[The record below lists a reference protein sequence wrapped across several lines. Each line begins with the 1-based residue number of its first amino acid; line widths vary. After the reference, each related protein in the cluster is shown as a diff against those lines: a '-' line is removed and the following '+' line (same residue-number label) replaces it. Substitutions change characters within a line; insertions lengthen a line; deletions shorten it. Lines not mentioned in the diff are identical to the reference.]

1 MSEKN
6 PYGAPDTGHVWDD
19 SLRELT
25 NQPPK
30 WWMLGFHAS
39 WILVV
44 VYSILYPTWPLVE
57 SHTKGVLGWT
67 SMGEYKED
75 LKSIEQVRA
84 KYEDRLPAMSVEAIL
99 ADSDMTEYV
108 KRSAKV
114 LFGDN
119 CAACHGSG
127 GEGNPN
133 FPVLADNDWLYGG
146 DINTIHNTIVGGR
159 MGMMPAHGKLLSTAE
174 VDELANAIIAGNP
187 TSTPLFAAKGC
198 IACHGANGGGFQAL
212 GSANLTDQIWR
223 FAAKDQLA
231 SVKYTITHG
240 VNDPSDP
247 ETRNAVMPKFGGG
260 KLSENDIKKLAVYV
274 YELGGG
280 VPSQPA
286 AAPAA
291 EPAAETAAEP
301 ATEAAPAATE

>member
-6 PYGAPDTGHVWDD
+6 AYGAPDTGHVWDD

-30 WWMLGFHAS
+30 WWMIGFHAS
-39 WILVV
+39 WILVLT
-44 VYSILYPTWPLVE
+44 YTILYPSWPLLE
-57 SHTKGVLGWT
+57 SHTKGILGWT
-67 SMGEYKED
+67 AIGEYKED
-75 LKSIEQVRA
+75 IKSIEQVRA
-84 KYEDRLPAMSVEAIL
+84 KFEDKLPGMSVEAIL
-99 ADSDMTEYV
+99 ADPEMTEYV

-146 DINTIHNTIVGGR
+146 DINTIHATITNGR
-159 MGMMPAHGKLLSTAE
+159 MGMMPAKGGAPLTEDDIDS
-174 VDELANAIIAGNP
+174 LANSIVEGTVASNA
-187 TSTPLFAAKGC
+187 LFTAKGC
-198 IACHGANGGGFQAL
+198 FACHGADGKGIQAM
-212 GSANLTDQIWR
+212 GSANLTDKVWR
-223 FAAKDQLA
+223 FASADQLA

-247 ETRNAVMPKFGGG
+247 QTRNAVMPKFGGG
-260 KLSENDIKKLAVYV
+260 KLSETDIKKLAVYV
-274 YELGGG
+274 HQLGGG
-280 VPSQPA
+280 VPMQP

-291 EPAAETAAEP
+291 EPAAEAAP
-301 ATEAAPAATE
+301 EAAPAAAE

>member
-30 WWMLGFHAS
+30 WWMIGFHAS
-39 WILVV
+39 WIVVV
-44 VYSILYPTWPLVE
+44 VYSILYPTWPLID
-57 SHTKGVLGWT
+57 SHTKGILNWT
-67 SMGEYKED
+67 AMGEYKED
-75 LKSIEQVRA
+75 MKSIEQMRA
-84 KYEDRLPAMSVEAIL
+84 KYEDRIPGMSVEAIL

-127 GEGNPN
+127 GQGNPN

-146 DINTIHNTIVGGR
+146 EINTIQTTINGGR
-159 MGMMPAHGKLLSTAE
+159 MGMMPAHSKILTSE
-174 VDELANAIIAGNP
+174 QIDSLANSIVEGTVASN
-187 TSTPLFAAKGC
+187 PLFTEKGC
-198 IACHGANGGGFQAL
+198 FACHGADGKGNHAM
-212 GSANLTDQIWR
+212 GSANLTDKIWR
-223 FAAKDQLA
+223 FAAKDQLT

-247 ETRNAVMPKFGGG
+247 ETRKAVMPTFGGG
-260 KLSENDIKKLAVYV
+260 KLSETDDKK
-274 YELGGG
+274 
-280 VPSQPA
+280 
-286 AAPAA
+286 
-291 EPAAETAAEP
+291 
-301 ATEAAPAATE
+301 

>member
-6 PYGAPDTGHVWDD
+6 PYGVSDTGHVWDD
-19 SLRELT
+19 TLRELT

-30 WWMLGFHAS
+30 WWMMGFHAS
-39 WILVV
+39 WILIV
-44 VYSILYPTWPLVE
+44 VYSILYPTWPLIH
-57 SHTKGVLGWT
+57 SHTKGILGWT
-67 SMGEYKED
+67 AMKEYKED
-75 LKSIEQVRA
+75 LKSIEQMRA
-84 KYEDRLPAMSVEAIL
+84 KYEDRLPGMSVEAIL
-99 ADSDMTEYV
+99 ADPEMTEYV

-127 GEGNPN
+127 GQGNPG

-146 DINTIHNTIVGGR
+146 EINTIQTTITGGR
-159 MGMMPAHGKLLSTAE
+159 MGMMPAHGKILKPEEIDS
-174 VDELANAIIAGNP
+174 LANSIIGGTVASN
-187 TSTPLFAAKGC
+187 PLFTEKGC
-198 IACHGANGGGFQAL
+198 IACHGADAKGMHAL
-212 GSANLTDQIWR
+212 GSANLTDKIWR
-223 FAAKDQLA
+223 FKAADQLA

-260 KLSENDIKKLAVYV
+260 KLSETDIKKLAVYV

-280 VPSQPA
+280 VPTQPAAPAAAEPAAAEPA

-291 EPAAETAAEP
+291 AQ
-301 ATEAAPAATE
+301 

>member
-6 PYGAPDTGHVWDD
+6 PYGAPDTGHVWDE

-30 WWMLGFHAS
+30 WWMIGFHAS

-44 VYSILYPTWPLVE
+44 VYTILYPSWPLVE
-57 SHTKGVLGWT
+57 SHTKGILNWT
-67 SMGEYKED
+67 SMGEYKDD

-84 KYEDRLPAMSVEAIL
+84 KYEDKLPGMSVEAIL
-99 ADSDMTEYV
+99 ADNEMTEYV

-146 DINTIHNTIVGGR
+146 DINTIHASITNGR
-159 MGMMPAHGKLLSTAE
+159 MGMMPAHGAMLTPE
-174 VDELANAIIAGNP
+174 QVDELANAIMAGNP
-187 TSTPLFAAKGC
+187 ASSALFTEKGC
-198 IACHGANGGGFQAL
+198 FACHGADGKGVQAM
-212 GSANLTDQIWR
+212 GAANLTDKVWR
-223 FAAKDQLA
+223 FESADQLA
-231 SVKYTITHG
+231 SVKHTITFG
-240 VNDPSDP
+240 VNDPSAAQ
-247 ETRNAVMPKFGGG
+247 TRNAVMPKFVGT
-260 KLSENDIKKLAVYV
+260 KLSETDIKKLAVYV
-274 YELGGG
+274 HTLGGG
-280 VPSQPA
+280 VALQPAAPVAEPA

-291 EPAAETAAEP
+291 D
-301 ATEAAPAATE
+301 AAPASAQ